1 MSPLDGH
8 WPRKNQRPRTQL
20 LRKRSPFLNPM
31 STQLSRKSL
40 LLILRLL
47 ILSLLQQPS
56 KKRAKRRSTIA
67 GINSFHQWM
76 QKIMKRLKGSH
87 LKSNKSMLSSTET
100 LLVPCPRPRNN
111 LYINSQLQ
119 SNKTRLL
126 KFLPQPSLCS
136 NRRPRLKPPWRHQ
149 QQPPCCHQLPPQ
161 SHKYQLKVKNLS

>member
-47 ILSLLQQPS
+47 ILSPLQQPS

-67 GINSFHQWM
+67 GINSLDQWM
-76 QKIMKRLKGSH
+76 QKIMKRLKRPH
-87 LKSNKSMLSSTET
+87 LKSNTSMLNSTET
-100 LLVPCPRPRNN
+100 SLRPWPWPRNN
-111 LYINSQLQ
+111 LYINSHPQ
-119 SNKTRLL
+119 SNKKRLL

-136 NRRPRLKPPWRHQ
+136 NSKSRLKRPWRHQ
-149 QQPPCCHQLPPQ
+149 QQPPWSHQLPPQ